1 MDYGRTTFHAVT
13 EEQNFKTKGEHNIK
27 SSMWLQNKLLLGFKR
42 KKYYMD
48 YGVRQWCD
56 SMTQ

>member
-27 SSMWLQNKLLLGFKR
+27 SSMWLQNKLLCYSDLKER
-42 KKYYMD
+42 NILWTMEL
-48 YGVRQWCD
+48 D
-56 SMTQ
+56 SGALV